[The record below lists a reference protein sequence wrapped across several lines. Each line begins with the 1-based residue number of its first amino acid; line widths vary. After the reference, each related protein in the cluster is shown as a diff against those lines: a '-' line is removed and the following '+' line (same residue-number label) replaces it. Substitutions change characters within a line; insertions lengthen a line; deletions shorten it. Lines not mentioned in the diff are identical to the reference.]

1 MQQRRALARAPRG
14 GEEFLLRKVLL
25 RRPLQLGNALIADSL
40 DERCQDFGA
49 RAKPIELVG
58 GDMKIFEIARLH
70 IGLLQHLEGIAVIE
84 IGRASCRESVCQ
96 YVYISVAAVSLTTQ
110 KQNV

>member
-70 IGLLQHLEGIAVIE
+70 IGDRKSVVSGQRVLVRVDLG
-84 IGRASCRESVCQ
+84 GRRIIKKNN
-96 YVYISVAAVSLTTQ
+96 YV
-110 KQNV
+110 K